1 LVLDLGDDIPDLIP
15 VTGDKKKGPK
25 GSSEKIQAIGF
36 ARYLASVHI
45 VMGHL
50 YQGGNISDFGGFNR
64 FGFTWVPW
72 FFLLSGF
79 VLSLSEQKRRLNK
92 SDRQENSEDEM
103 QYVLRRLEGMYPAYF
118 LGLLASLI
126 TIWSI
131 KGVESL
137 PLPVNTLLFFCLLQS
152 WLPSLVNYGFV
163 YLSQCWFLSCLILYW
178 LLFYRIYAFVDSL
191 SSKRLAAVVG
201 ICSFLFPFLYHVAS
215 TGQESWYNDDVPFN
229 ASRGKDTALLVLKFH
244 PFAYIHIFFLGCCL
258 PKLHKSLTES
268 NSVYLQKVTPFLS
281 SIAYLALL
289 ILFCSGSHNIP
300 GYKLGFRLGMISCVQ
315 CLLLLGLNNKND
327 ILARAFSYPVLSKL
341 GDYSFPQYVFQFLV
355 LAWFQNA
362 TEKTVVDIR
371 FFLLLFST
379 SIFIS
384 YIAAPFTNRKGLK
397 KIFACVCIFL
407 SVYLMIQP
415 YLIKMNKSSARKKVL
430 RTLLPYWWKDSSI
443 VFKIS
448 GIQSKLI
455 NI

>member
-1 LVLDLGDDIPDLIP
+1 MILDLEDDIPDLFQ
-15 VTGDKKKGPK
+15 VEGVEKKSPN
-25 GSSEKIQAIGF
+25 GSSEKNQAIGF

-79 VLSLSEQKRRLNK
+79 LLSLSEQKRRLNI
-92 SDRQENSEDEM
+92 SDRQGKSDDEI

-118 LGLLASLI
+118 LGLVASLI

-137 PLPVNTLLFFCLLQS
+137 PLPVNTILFFCLLQS
-152 WLPSLVNYGFV
+152 WLPSLVNYGFI
-163 YLSQCWFLSCLILYW
+163 YLTQCWFLSCLILYW
-178 LLFYRIYAFVDSL
+178 LLFYRIYAFVESL

-215 TGQESWYNDDVPFN
+215 TGQEGWYDRDVPFS
-229 ASRGKDTALLVLKFH
+229 ASRGRDTAVLVLKFH
-244 PFAYIHIFFLGCCL
+244 PFAYLHIFVLGCCL
-258 PKLHKSLTES
+258 PRLHKLLTES
-268 NSVYLQKVTPFLS
+268 NSVYLEKVTPFLS
-281 SIAYLALL
+281 SIAYLVLL
-289 ILFCSGSHNIP
+289 ILFCCGSQNIP
-300 GYKLGFRLGMISCVQ
+300 GYKIGFRLGMISCVQ

-327 ILARAFSYPVLSKL
+327 ILVRVFRTPVLSKL
-341 GDYSFPQYVFQFLV
+341 GEYSFPQYVFQFLV

-362 TEKTVVDIR
+362 TGRTYVDIR

-379 SIFIS
+379 SMFIS

-397 KIFACVCIFL
+397 KICVCVCVCL

-415 YLIKMNKSSARKKVL
+415 YWIKMNKSSVRREVL
-430 RTLLPYWWKDSSI
+430 RTLLPHWWTDSSV
-443 VFKIS
+443 VFDIL
-448 GIQSKLI
+448 GI
-455 NI
+455 